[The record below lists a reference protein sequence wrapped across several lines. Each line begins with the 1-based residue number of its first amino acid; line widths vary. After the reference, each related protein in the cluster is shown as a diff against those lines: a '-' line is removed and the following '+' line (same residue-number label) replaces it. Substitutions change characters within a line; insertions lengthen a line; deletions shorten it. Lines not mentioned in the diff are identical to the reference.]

1 MGFVSCGDNPRYKTT
16 HWVVV
21 PILCLQNAIGSGL
34 SAPTNSIDGILAA
47 TASPAISY
55 QIGQYFKVLAHKNQ
69 ITGGKDEL
77 TAGQETAH
85 ILAHAIL
92 GAAVAAAGGN
102 DALAGGLAA
111 AGAEATAPILSQWL
125 YGKNPADL
133 TADEKATISAIAGL
147 TGAATGVTVG
157 GSMADV
163 AQGDQ
168 AGHIAVDNNTEFGDK
183 IREYINDTKR
193 YWHTEKEAK
202 DNLDVIRNV
211 AVNLIGD
218 GLDSVVGLA
227 DYSID
232 SLNALVYCT
241 GVTPDL
247 CNQMQATLDPKNKAA
262 LDSIKAVFDT
272 RTYIQFYELLDKAA
286 HGDLQAREAAGELLA
301 AVLITKKVNLNVG
314 KVSKAG
320 KSTGKG
326 TSIGKGISN
335 TSTLNPNEIRFS
347 QNTVSYNKVERGTNM
362 KYNYDDL
369 VTNMKTNGWKGDPVD
384 VIKMPDGKFTSMDN
398 TRIAAAREAGI
409 DIKAN
414 VRNFDDKL
422 SPAEVSRFSDPRK
435 GFVPTTWGEAI
446 TGRINKQSGGFSKN
460 NPYGSNTP
468 PRISGKP
475 KD

>member
-1 MGFVSCGDNPRYKTT
+1 
-16 HWVVV
+16 
-21 PILCLQNAIGSGL
+21 
-34 SAPTNSIDGILAA
+34 
-47 TASPAISY
+47 
-55 QIGQYFKVLAHKNQ
+55 
-69 ITGGKDEL
+69 
-77 TAGQETAH
+77 
-85 ILAHAIL
+85 
-92 GAAVAAAGGN
+92 
-102 DALAGGLAA
+102 
-111 AGAEATAPILSQWL
+111 
-125 YGKNPADL
+125 
-133 TADEKATISAIAGL
+133 
-147 TGAATGVTVG
+147 
-157 GSMADV
+157 
-163 AQGDQ
+163 
-168 AGHIAVDNNTEFGDK
+168 
-183 IREYINDTKR
+183 
-193 YWHTEKEAK
+193 
-202 DNLDVIRNV
+202 
-211 AVNLIGD
+211 
-218 GLDSVVGLA
+218 
-227 DYSID
+227 
-232 SLNALVYCT
+232 
-241 GVTPDL
+241 
-247 CNQMQATLDPKNKAA
+247 MQATLDPKNKAA
-262 LDSIKAVFDT
+262 LDSIKAAFDT

-301 AVLITKKVNLNVG
+301 AVLIAKKVNLNVG

-398 TRIAAAREAGI
+398 TRIPAAREAGI